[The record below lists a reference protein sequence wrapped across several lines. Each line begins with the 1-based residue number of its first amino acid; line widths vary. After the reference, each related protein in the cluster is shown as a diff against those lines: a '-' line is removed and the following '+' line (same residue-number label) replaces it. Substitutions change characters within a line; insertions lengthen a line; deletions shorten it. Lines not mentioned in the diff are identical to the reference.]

1 MSLPTD
7 FESAQGALDH
17 VRGLAARLDLDHPHA
32 DYQAQ
37 KADQLAD
44 TAHQLAHDLRLL
56 ARGRRMRLHLVEAH
70 QVVGVPEAAAMELAA
85 WLADHDARH
94 AVSRRP
100 CPMHIPTIWSRSA
113 TCRSSPLG
121 GPGPP
126 RQGRPLPPG
135 PTRQLEM
142 ERR

>member
-1 MSLPTD
+1 LSLPTD
-7 FESAQGALDH
+7 YESAQGVLEHLRA
-17 VRGLAARLDLDHPHA
+17 LAARLDLDHPDA

-44 TAHQLAHDLRLL
+44 AAHQLAHDLRLL
-56 ARGRRMRLHLVEAH
+56 GRGRRTRRHLVEAH
-70 QVVGVPEAAAMELAA
+70 QTAGLPEAAAWELAV
-85 WLADHDARH
+85 WLAFHDTRH
-94 AVSRRP
+94 AANPSLT
-100 CPMHIPTIWSRSA
+100 HSHPTSWSPSA
-113 TCRSSPLG
+113 TCRSSPPG
-121 GPGPP
+121 GSGPP